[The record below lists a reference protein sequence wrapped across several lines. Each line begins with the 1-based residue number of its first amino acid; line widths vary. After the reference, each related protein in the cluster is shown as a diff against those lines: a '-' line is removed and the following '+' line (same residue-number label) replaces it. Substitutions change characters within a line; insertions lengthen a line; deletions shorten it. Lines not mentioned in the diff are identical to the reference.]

1 MNVGER
7 IRAIRKSKGLTQIEV
22 AEKAGI
28 AVNSLR
34 LYEAGKRIPNLSQI
48 QAIAVALDDD
58 VVYLISGQTTA
69 EVEQGI
75 LIQAEVEAKYYA
87 QSRFTE
93 TEEWKSRVDE
103 IGKDIAKLNSEGQ
116 LEAVKRVK
124 ELTEIAKYQRSCQ
137 PSPLSS
143 GIKVYGDGPAGSF
156 PPQPQDAP
164 QSPPALQS
172 EAGTTPPENAP
183 ETPPEGNR

>member
-34 LYEAGKRIPNLSQI
+34 LYEAGKRKPNLGQI
-48 QAIAVALDDD
+48 QAIAAALDGD

-75 LIQAEVEAKYYA
+75 LIQAEAEAKYYA
-87 QSRFTE
+87 QSRFAE
-93 TEEWKSRVDE
+93 AEEWKSRVDE
-103 IGKDIAKLNSEGQ
+103 IGKDMAKLNDEGQ

-124 ELTEIAKYQRSCQ
+124 ELTEIAKYQCTRQ
-137 PSPLSS
+137 PSPLSA
-143 GIKVYGDGPAGSF
+143 GITAYGDEPAGSF
-156 PPQPQDAP
+156 PLRPQDAP
-164 QSPPALQS
+164 QSSPAS
-172 EAGTTPPENAP
+172 AETDTTQPTDAP
-183 ETPPEGNR
+183 EVPPEGK